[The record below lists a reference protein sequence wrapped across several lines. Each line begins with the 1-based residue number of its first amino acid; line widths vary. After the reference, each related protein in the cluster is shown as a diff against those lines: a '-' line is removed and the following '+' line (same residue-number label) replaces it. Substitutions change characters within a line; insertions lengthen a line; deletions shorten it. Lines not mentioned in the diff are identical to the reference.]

1 MITSR
6 IFVPDESKNASYTH
20 LGVGPFNLV
29 CGILY
34 GTTLYVHIH
43 EVNGV
48 VIVHSHPFTEH
59 HSHSGGQALTLHY
72 LSTFTSL
79 DWHTAESVCP
89 DFPLLYLLTFNFNAF
104 HTLALYGEG
113 IYLRAPPINLFI

>member
-1 MITSR
+1 MKVKTRHIR
-6 IFVPDESKNASYTH
+6 IWALGLLTLFAVYYT
-20 LGVGPFNLV
+20 V
-29 CGILY
+29 
-34 GTTLYVHIH
+34 TTLYVHIH

-113 IYLRAPPINLFI
+113 IYLRAPPINLGSV